1 MAFPWMG
8 SPHSL
13 RRFIFMTTRLLIL
26 LLALLLGA
34 DDGTDEGRRGNA
46 LYEAGDYEAAA
57 SAYRAGLDRHD
68 GSEGAV
74 YTALWNNL
82 GLALHRQEKYEEAAS
97 AFQRAVETAA
107 TPGRQARALYNA
119 GNNAVAQDQ
128 LESALALYRQAL
140 TTDESHADARF
151 NYEYLKRQM
160 AQRQQQSSSAS
171 APIEPSAFARQLK
184 RRADEMATNRQ
195 YEDAYRLMQNVLQQD
210 STVAAFQS
218 FITRL
223 SDVAQIDSL
232 TS

>member
-1 MAFPWMG
+1 
-8 SPHSL
+8 
-13 RRFIFMTTRLLIL
+13 MTTRLVIL

-57 SAYRAGLDRHD
+57 SAYRAGLDQHD

-74 YTALWNNL
+74 YAALWNNL
-82 GLALHRQEKYEEAAS
+82 GLALHRQEKYEEADS
-97 AFQRAVETAA
+97 AFQRAAVAA
-107 TPGRQARALYNA
+107 TTPERQARALYNA

-140 TTDESHADARF
+140 ITDESHADARF

-160 AQRQQQSSSAS
+160 AQRQQQSSSATD
-171 APIEPSAFARQLK
+171 PIEPSAFARQLK

-195 YEDAYRLMQNVLQQD
+195 YEDAYRLMQNGLQQD
-210 STVAAFQS
+210 STVAAFRS

-232 TS
+232 NS